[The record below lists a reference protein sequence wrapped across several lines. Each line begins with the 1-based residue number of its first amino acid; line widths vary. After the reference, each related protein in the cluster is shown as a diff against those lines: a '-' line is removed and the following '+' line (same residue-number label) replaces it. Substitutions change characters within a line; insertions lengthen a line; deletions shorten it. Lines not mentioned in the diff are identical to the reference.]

1 MRWCHEIFA
10 KKLRVEFRNFHTS
23 LLCHTVLIYKLFFK
37 QLQFTNFYFTIFS
50 VESEFIG
57 TGECIAFEVLKYR
70 EKQEKGFFSSSTRPR
85 TNRSSPEIK
94 YRIGQV
100 IRHKRWGYRA
110 VIGKVYSLPQCEDT
124 IFLPLRFYVKSI

>member
-1 MRWCHEIFA
+1 MID
-10 KKLRVEFRNFHTS
+10 
-23 LLCHTVLIYKLFFK
+23 
-37 QLQFTNFYFTIFS
+37 FTNFWHKLSTFNFTIFS

-70 EKQEKGFFSSSTRPR
+70 EKQEKGYFSSSTRPR
-85 TNRSSPEIK
+85 TNRASPEIK

-110 VIGKVYSLPQCEDT
+110 VIGK
-124 IFLPLRFYVKSI
+124 F